1 MSLISGFFAFPSRTL
16 LLLANLK
23 TGKRWRFLM
32 DIFKNCS
39 ILVNQQETELVSV
52 DTLIKNKIKHSL
64 TNLV

>member
-1 MSLISGFFAFPSRTL
+1 
-16 LLLANLK
+16 
-23 TGKRWRFLM
+23 M